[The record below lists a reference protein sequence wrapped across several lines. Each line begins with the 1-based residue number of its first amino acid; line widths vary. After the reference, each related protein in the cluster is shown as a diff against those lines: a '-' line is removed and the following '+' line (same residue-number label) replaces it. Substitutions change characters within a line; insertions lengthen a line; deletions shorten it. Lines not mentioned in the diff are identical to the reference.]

1 MIHGKQ
7 ILEWLWV
14 FQPWFGKNKTVIVCS
29 KHQDTREGTGNVI
42 KVFFSIQSKK
52 KNVRQ
57 WKETQ
62 FSTPFVVKAATSLL
76 LNSLKIY
83 LEGINFLL
91 SRNWWISNFE
101 TTHDESWNWSL
112 SSLAKYASWSH
123 EQIKRWRNLT
133 VLKFYILMR
142 ILTF

>member
-7 ILEWLWV
+7 ILKWLWV

-62 FSTPFVVKAATSLL
+62 FSTPFVIKAATSLL
-76 LNSLKIY
+76 LNSLKFI
-83 LEGINFLL
+83 
-91 SRNWWISNFE
+91 WK
-101 TTHDESWNWSL
+101 
-112 SSLAKYASWSH
+112 A
-123 EQIKRWRNLT
+123 
-133 VLKFYILMR
+133 
-142 ILTF
+142 LTFFYRETRGFQTLKRRTMNPETGVWVHWQNMPAGLMSRSSANEIWQFWNFTF